1 MIGHVTQHV
10 TLKTYNVL
18 VKNSKKPIVRVST
31 QKEGIKMTFG
41 EQLAKAR
48 KEKEFTQEE
57 LAEKLNLSRQTIL
70 RWEKNQV
77 FPDISNLK
85 AVAKVLDVSFDYLL
99 GEEKVAK
106 HPSAEMNLLDVLVGK
121 KVRLVI
127 YEESMEDYLALYDQE
142 CLVLDI
148 EEDMVQVQFTEK
160 KELRMKVI
168 PLSVIQSFTLVDE
181 RGE

>member
-1 MIGHVTQHV
+1 MII
-10 TLKTYNVL
+10 
-18 VKNSKKPIVRVST
+18 KK
-31 QKEGIKMTFG
+31 KEVMKMTFG
-41 EQLAKAR
+41 DQLTKAR
-48 KEKEFTQEE
+48 KEKELTQEE

-85 AVAKVLDVSFDYLL
+85 AVAQFLDVSFDYLL
-99 GEEKVAK
+99 GEDKIEKY
-106 HPSAEMNLLDVLVGK
+106 SIAEMNLLEVLISK

-127 YEESMEDYLALYDQE
+127 FEEFVDNYIDIYDKV

-168 PLSVIQSFTLVDE
+168 PLSIIQSFTLIDE
-181 RGE
+181 GSE

>member
-1 MIGHVTQHV
+1 M
-10 TLKTYNVL
+10 
-18 VKNSKKPIVRVST
+18 
-31 QKEGIKMTFG
+31 MTFG
-41 EQLAKAR
+41 DQLSKAR

-85 AVAKVLDVSFDYLL
+85 AVAQVLDVSFDYLL
-99 GEEKVAK
+99 GDSQAEKS
-106 HPSAEMNLLDVLVGK
+106 PIAEMNLLVVLIGK
-121 KVRLVI
+121 EVRIVL
-127 YEESMEDYLALYDQE
+127 YEEFIDNYIDIYDKI

-168 PLSVIQSFTLVDE
+168 PLSVIQSFTLVDKG
-181 RGE
+181 GE

>member
-1 MIGHVTQHV
+1 MRT
-10 TLKTYNVL
+10 
-18 VKNSKKPIVRVST
+18 
-31 QKEGIKMTFG
+31 MTFG
-41 EQLAKAR
+41 DQLSKAR

-85 AVAKVLDVSFDYLL
+85 AVAQVLDVSFDYLL
-99 GEEKVAK
+99 GEDKTNKV
-106 HPSAEMNLLDVLVGK
+106 PSSKLSLTDVLVGK
-121 KVRLVI
+121 EVRLII
-127 YEESMEDYLALYDQE
+127 YQKSLDNYLAIYDNN

-148 EEDMVQVQFTEK
+148 AEDMVQVQYTDK
-160 KELRMKVI
+160 NELQMKII
-168 PLSVIQSFTLVDE
+168 PLSVIQSFTLVNE

>member
-1 MIGHVTQHV
+1 MRI
-10 TLKTYNVL
+10 
-18 VKNSKKPIVRVST
+18 
-31 QKEGIKMTFG
+31 MTFG
-41 EQLAKAR
+41 DQLSKAR

-85 AVAKVLDVSFDYLL
+85 AVAQVLDVSFDYLL
-99 GEEKVAK
+99 GEDKTNKV
-106 HPSAEMNLLDVLVGK
+106 PSSKLSLTDVLVGK
-121 KVRLVI
+121 EVRLII
-127 YEESMEDYLALYDQE
+127 YEESLDNYLAIYDNN

-148 EEDMVQVQFTEK
+148 AEDMVQVQYTEK
-160 KELRMKVI
+160 NGLQMKII
-168 PLSVIQSFTLVDE
+168 PLSVIQSFTLVNE

>member
-1 MIGHVTQHV
+1 
-10 TLKTYNVL
+10 
-18 VKNSKKPIVRVST
+18 
-31 QKEGIKMTFG
+31 MTFG
-41 EQLAKAR
+41 DQLSKAR

-85 AVAKVLDVSFDYLL
+85 AVAQVLDVSFDYLL
-99 GEEKVAK
+99 GEDKTNKV
-106 HPSAEMNLLDVLVGK
+106 PSSKLSLTDVLVGK
-121 KVRLVI
+121 EVRLII
-127 YEESMEDYLALYDQE
+127 YEESLDNYLAIYDNN

-148 EEDMVQVQFTEK
+148 AEDMVQVQYTDNN
-160 KELRMKVI
+160 ELQMKII
-168 PLSVIQSFTLVDE
+168 PLSVIQSFTLVNE

>member
-1 MIGHVTQHV
+1 
-10 TLKTYNVL
+10 
-18 VKNSKKPIVRVST
+18 
-31 QKEGIKMTFG
+31 MTFG
-41 EQLAKAR
+41 DQLSKAR

-85 AVAKVLDVSFDYLL
+85 AVAQVLDVSFDYLL
-99 GEEKVAK
+99 GEDKTNKV
-106 HPSAEMNLLDVLVGK
+106 PSSKLSLTDVLVGK
-121 KVRLVI
+121 EVRLII
-127 YEESMEDYLALYDQE
+127 YEESLDNYLAIYDNN

-148 EEDMVQVQFTEK
+148 AEDMVQVQYTEK
-160 KELRMKVI
+160 NGLQMKII
-168 PLSVIQSFTLVDE
+168 PLSVIQSFTLVNE

>member
-1 MIGHVTQHV
+1 
-10 TLKTYNVL
+10 
-18 VKNSKKPIVRVST
+18 
-31 QKEGIKMTFG
+31 MTFG
-41 EQLAKAR
+41 DQLSKAR

-85 AVAKVLDVSFDYLL
+85 AVAQVLDVSFDYLL
-99 GEEKVAK
+99 GEDKINKV
-106 HPSAEMNLLDVLVGK
+106 PSSKLNLIDVLVGK
-121 KVRLVI
+121 EARLVI
-127 YEESMEDYLALYDQE
+127 YEESLDNYLTIYDKK

-148 EEDMVQVQFTEK
+148 EEDMVQVQYTDK
-160 KELRMKVI
+160 NELRMKVI
-168 PLSVIQSFTLVDE
+168 PLSVIQSFTLVNE

>member
-1 MIGHVTQHV
+1 
-10 TLKTYNVL
+10 
-18 VKNSKKPIVRVST
+18 
-31 QKEGIKMTFG
+31 MTFG
-41 EQLAKAR
+41 DQLSKAR

-85 AVAKVLDVSFDYLL
+85 AVAQILDVSFDYLL
-99 GEEKVAK
+99 GEDKTNKV
-106 HPSAEMNLLDVLVGK
+106 PSSKLSLTDVLVGK
-121 KVRLVI
+121 EVRLII
-127 YEESMEDYLALYDQE
+127 YEESLDNYLAIYDNN

-148 EEDMVQVQFTEK
+148 AEDMVQVQYTDK
-160 KELRMKVI
+160 NELQMKII
-168 PLSVIQSFTLVDE
+168 PLSVIQSFTLVNE

>member
-1 MIGHVTQHV
+1 
-10 TLKTYNVL
+10 
-18 VKNSKKPIVRVST
+18 
-31 QKEGIKMTFG
+31 MTFG
-41 EQLAKAR
+41 DQLSKAR

-85 AVAKVLDVSFDYLL
+85 AVAQVLDVSFDYLL
-99 GEEKVAK
+99 GEDKTNKV
-106 HPSAEMNLLDVLVGK
+106 PSSKLSLIDVLVGK
-121 KVRLVI
+121 EVHLVI
-127 YEESMEDYLALYDQE
+127 YEESLDNYLAIYDNK

-148 EEDMVQVQFTEK
+148 AEDMVQVQYTEK
-160 KELRMKVI
+160 NGLQMKII
-168 PLSVIQSFTLVDE
+168 PLSVIQSFTLVNE

>member
-1 MIGHVTQHV
+1 
-10 TLKTYNVL
+10 
-18 VKNSKKPIVRVST
+18 
-31 QKEGIKMTFG
+31 MTFG
-41 EQLAKAR
+41 DQLSKAR

-85 AVAKVLDVSFDYLL
+85 AVAQVLDVSFDYLL
-99 GEEKVAK
+99 GEDKINKV
-106 HPSAEMNLLDVLVGK
+106 PSSKLSLTDVLVGK
-121 KVRLVI
+121 EVRLII
-127 YEESMEDYLALYDQE
+127 YEESLDNYLAIYDNN

-148 EEDMVQVQFTEK
+148 AEDMVQVQYTEK
-160 KELRMKVI
+160 NGLQMKII
-168 PLSVIQSFTLVDE
+168 PLSVIQSFTLVNE

>member
-1 MIGHVTQHV
+1 
-10 TLKTYNVL
+10 
-18 VKNSKKPIVRVST
+18 
-31 QKEGIKMTFG
+31 MTFG
-41 EQLAKAR
+41 DQLSKAR

-85 AVAKVLDVSFDYLL
+85 AVAQVLDVSFDYLL
-99 GEEKVAK
+99 GEDKTNKV
-106 HPSAEMNLLDVLVGK
+106 PSSKLSLIDVLVGK
-121 KVRLVI
+121 EVHLVI
-127 YEESMEDYLALYDQE
+127 YEESLDNYLAIYDNN

-148 EEDMVQVQFTEK
+148 AEDMVQVQYTDK
-160 KELRMKVI
+160 NELQMKII
-168 PLSVIQSFTLVDE
+168 PLSVIQSFTLVNE